1 MIHLPSEVQIMACPS
16 ERIGFYRSS
25 MPNPTSN
32 DVMAITK
39 WSIAS
44 ARRCHFTTP
53 AISADIT
60 GATAEPDVGIGMFR
74 SPTRSI

>member
-25 MPNPTSN
+25 

-39 WSIAS
+39 WSIAL

-60 GATAEPDVGIGMFR
+60 GATAEPGVGTGMFR